1 MDGCKPVLCR
11 GTRGMGVM
19 PPAPPFATALKREL
33 KAALTNAV
41 SRLQNCFKIDAVWKC
56 LHGTVSAR

>member
-1 MDGCKPVLCR
+1 
-11 GTRGMGVM
+11 MGVM

-41 SRLQNCFKIDAVWKC
+41 SRLQNSFKIDAVWKC